1 MNFNQAAK
9 EQNSIFPDF
18 EAVQQTQRQRSFP
31 ASIERQ
37 FLKLANFELSMSI
50 KIADGSCP
58 VMECSKVLYGVWC
71 NTIMKKDITRVD
83 TLITE
88 KLSNIWNSDSG
99 QREKR

>member
-1 MNFNQAAK
+1 
-9 EQNSIFPDF
+9 
-18 EAVQQTQRQRSFP
+18 
-31 ASIERQ
+31 
-37 FLKLANFELSMSI
+37 MSI

-99 QREKR
+99 